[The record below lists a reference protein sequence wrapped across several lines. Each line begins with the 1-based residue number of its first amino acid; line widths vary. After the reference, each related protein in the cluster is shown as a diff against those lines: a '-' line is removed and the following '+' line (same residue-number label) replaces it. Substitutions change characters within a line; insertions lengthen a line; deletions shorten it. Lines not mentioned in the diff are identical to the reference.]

1 MTANKQALNG
11 FQSINSSM
19 LKEILS
25 LSALIYQVIE
35 LETDLTI
42 YVIAQ
47 RIIKYMEDDKCLLSD
62 EKSDNEESNNDDK

>member
-1 MTANKQALNG
+1 
-11 FQSINSSM
+11 M

-25 LSALIYQVIE
+25 LSALIYQVLE

-62 EKSDNEESNNDDK
+62 KKSDNEESNNDDK